1 MLAGE
6 NVRPLER
13 QCPLCRGPMQ
23 VIRVET
29 GIPGLPPGRQRQ
41 MMKCSACG
49 LVHSILTKE
58 DRPTV

>member
-1 MLAGE
+1 MLARE
-6 NVRPLER
+6 NARLLER

-23 VIRVET
+23 VIRLET

-49 LVHSILTKE
+49 LVHSILTQDDE
-58 DRPTV
+58 RTV